1 MLLFIQKPIACI
13 NSTIFLKKA
22 KNLRFLK
29 IIMPGK
35 CAYIDMYQISEFK
48 LYHFLHWKK
57 KNLRKF
63 LNLQFIYYAIGLY
76 TIFFLLY
83 ITSLC
88 MHKWY
93 LLVRQQPNRTCSA
106 KKLFAFLNPL
116 LKDIIDD
123 LLNQYESS
131 CH

>member
-48 LYHFLHWKK
+48 LTFFALKK
-57 KNLRKF
+57 KNFEFTVYLLRYR
-63 LNLQFIYYAIGLY
+63 FIYH
-76 TIFFLLY
+76 FF
-83 ITSLC
+83 SLVHHFT
-88 MHKWY
+88 MH
-93 LLVRQQPNRTCSA
+93 A
-106 KKLFAFLNPL
+106 
-116 LKDIIDD
+116 
-123 LLNQYESS
+123 
-131 CH
+131 